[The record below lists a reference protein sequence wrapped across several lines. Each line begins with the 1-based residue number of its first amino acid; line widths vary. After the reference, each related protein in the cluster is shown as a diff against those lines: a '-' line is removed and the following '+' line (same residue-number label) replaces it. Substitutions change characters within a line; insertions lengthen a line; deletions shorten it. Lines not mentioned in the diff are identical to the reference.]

1 MLSFKRGISQF
12 MLSFEREISQSML
25 SIEKGNKSIH
35 AVHWKGGIGQFMLLI
50 GKGNKSVHA
59 VHGKV
64 MEGGRSIR
72 AFLLFIFSSYIYNVN
87 R

>member
-1 MLSFKRGISQF
+1 

-64 MEGGRSIR
+64 MEGVGQYVLFCSLS
-72 AFLLFIFSSYIYNVN
+72 FLLTYTM
-87 R
+87 